1 MAKKKKM
8 TDEQIAAD
16 LASMLMKDMRG
27 IPVEE
32 KEARIKKFGERVT
45 KARASRPARAT
56 SSDGTR
62 ISPNPVYARGR

>member
-27 IPVEE
+27 LPVEE
-32 KEARIKKFGERVT
+32 KEARI
-45 KARASRPARAT
+45 
-56 SSDGTR
+56 
-62 ISPNPVYARGR
+62 